1 VYCRVKSLNTN
12 DLGDTFT
19 NTQPQQCVL
28 FEAELSSSLNDL
40 VNQALEISN
49 RSPHI
54 LPEIE
59 NDLDIHGLKKK
70 AGRDADRRYFADRN
84 PSFDSMADLR
94 SQDVC
99 SRELEQG
106 HPRMPAIV
114 VFVLL
119 LVRGWIG
126 GPKSANFQLVLCES
140 ISLRRFF
147 EAHNFQVPGA
157 STVADNINAVRE
169 QTLKHILGCQLDY
182 AKANELDTFEDF
194 IADSTA
200 VSANSKYPTDSGL
213 LGVLAIRMTGLFDRL
228 KKLKFGFPDW
238 TRRAL
243 ARKSKEVAEEI
254 ELHAKRIGML
264 SGKRNVQTHRKA
276 LYAKIYTRVGRLVRV
291 FTPILAT
298 VSKAVAKFPL
308 PPSKAKAVQRLIQQS
323 QEDLRS
329 IARISLYSRRRI
341 FREQS
346 VAASEKVLSI
356 SDKDAAIIKKGG
368 WDNVF
373 GYRPQL
379 GFSGKGLITAHCLPR
394 GNAADSGQLPNLLE
408 ANERNTGVVPKR
420 VSLDDGYTNGK
431 VRKAYLARREGE
443 VEVFSFAGS
452 KGRQV
457 IGEETYDSEAY
468 KKARSDRSAAESR
481 IFTLKFNHG
490 YEDLMRRGHEAVK
503 HEQLTKV
510 LSYNIRRLVWL
521 RAEKARAQRDVRLKK
536 AA

>member
-1 VYCRVKSLNTN
+1 MVNALKAN
-12 DLGDTFT
+12 DLSESVTAT
-19 NTQPQQCVL
+19 PTQQSVL
-28 FEAELSSSLNDL
+28 FEAELTSSLNDF
-40 VNQALEISN
+40 VNQAVEISN
-49 RSPHI
+49 RAPHI
-54 LPEIE
+54 LSEID

-70 AGRDADRRYFADRN
+70 ALRDADRRYFAQRN
-84 PSFDSMADLR
+84 PSFDSMAHLPT
-94 SQDVC
+94 QDVC
-99 SRELEQG
+99 SRELEEG
-106 HPRMPAIV
+106 RPRMPAVV

-119 LVRGWIG
+119 LLRGWIG
-126 GPKSANFQLVLCES
+126 GPKSVNFQLVLCES

-147 EAHNFQVPGA
+147 DAHDFQVPGV

-169 QTLKHILGCQLDY
+169 QTLKRILCCELDY
-182 AKANELDTFEDF
+182 AKANELDTFEDL

-228 KKLKFGFPDW
+228 IKLKFGFPDW

-243 ARKSKEVAEEI
+243 ARRSKEVAEEI

-264 SGKRNVQTHRKA
+264 SGKRNVKSHRKA

-291 FTPILAT
+291 FMPILAT

-308 PPSKAKAVQRLIQQS
+308 PPSKAKAAQRLIHQS

-329 IARISLYSRRRI
+329 IARISLYSRRRV
-341 FREQS
+341 FREES
-346 VAASEKVLSI
+346 AAASEKVLSI
-356 SDKDAAIIKKGG
+356 SDEDAAIIKKGG
-368 WDNVF
+368 WDDVL

-408 ANERNTGVVPKR
+408 ANERNTGIVPKR

-431 VRKAYLARREGE
+431 VRKAYLARHEGK

-457 IGEETYDSEAY
+457 IGEETYDREEY

-490 YEDLMRRGHEAVK
+490 YEDLMRRGLEAVR

-521 RAEKARAQRDVRLKK
+521 RAEKARAERDAWLKK